1 MQQDMENSMENNAA
15 LPLREVQAAAASSSP
30 GVGNQYSDTS
40 TIRCR
45 GRCYTVPET
54 SLSLQ
59 SSTQS
64 VDFLQ
69 TKPTTSP
76 SPTEGETVCDLVRYH
91 AELTLE
97 LQQSMLRCI
106 YQLDSS
112 LVTVSQ
118 EDGGACGALTHPRA
132 AQLQWMFL
140 DAVVQSV
147 THLQQRWR
155 EGTVSTGS
163 VEAVGEASV
172 VLDRLAQAAQELR
185 HPSHSRQLQVFEL
198 SERGSARRSPP
209 PFTSWRSDA
218 SAMRAF
224 SGASPLLCNT
234 SPRVATSAPNP
245 INECLGV
252 AAADYSAK
260 IIAQQLWCAQQLLS
274 QRFPGYAATWE
285 VLEGAR
291 FLVESARSPTPT
303 VPRSC
308 SSQQV
313 STQVAA
319 PSPVTVVD
327 LNCKQ
332 SSSHGGCTPPP
343 CVVETQRKCER
354 PCDLQRELTLP
365 SRGLTFIEEQA
376 ADVVDDAST
385 AMTGATASKND
396 LPTESPG
403 APPTP
408 PAPHLLLP
416 VARCALWDN
425 FLASNSLS
433 PTALL
438 LAIQDLAAR
447 TISLQPEDIVQHAQS
462 GHPTSHRAFLCEV
475 SANRSAVKPSKKDLP
490 RDYRS
495 ESEPCRK
502 MGGALGPAL
511 VHGDA
516 RSNRH

>member
-1 MQQDMENSMENNAA
+1 MQHDMENSMENEAT
-15 LPLREVQAAAASSSP
+15 LPLREVQAAVASSSP
-30 GVGNQYSDTS
+30 GVGKQYSDTS

-54 SLSLQ
+54 SLSMP

-64 VDFLQ
+64 VDALQ

-91 AELTLE
+91 AELTLG
-97 LQQSMLRCI
+97 LQQSMLWFI
-106 YQLDSS
+106 SQLDSS
-112 LVTVSQ
+112 LLTSSQ
-118 EDGGACGALTHPRA
+118 EDGGVCGVLTHPRA

-140 DAVVQSV
+140 DAVVQFV
-147 THLQQRWR
+147 THLQQRWS
-155 EGTVSTGS
+155 EGTASTGS

-172 VLDRLAQAAQELR
+172 VLNRLAQAAQELR

-198 SERGSARRSPP
+198 SERGIARRSPP
-209 PFTSWRSDA
+209 PFASWRSDS

-224 SGASPLLCNT
+224 GGTSPLLCNT
-234 SPRVATSAPNP
+234 SPRAATSAPNA

-252 AAADYSAK
+252 AGADYSAK
-260 IIAQQLWCAQQLLS
+260 LIAQQLWCAQQLLS

-291 FLVESARSPTPT
+291 FFVESARSPTPT
-303 VPRSC
+303 VPRSD

-313 STQVAA
+313 ATQVAA

-327 LNCKQ
+327 LNCTQ

-354 PCDLQRELTLP
+354 PHDLQRELRLP

-376 ADVVDDAST
+376 ADVTDDAST
-385 AMTGATASKND
+385 AMKGATASRNGF
-396 LPTESPG
+396 LTESPG

-408 PAPHLLLP
+408 PAPPLLLP

-425 FLASNSLS
+425 FLASKSFPPS
-433 PTALL
+433 ALL
-438 LAIQDLAAR
+438 LAIRNLAAG
-447 TISLQPEDIVQHAQS
+447 TISLQPEDIVQHA
-462 GHPTSHRAFLCEV
+462 
-475 SANRSAVKPSKKDLP
+475 
-490 RDYRS
+490 
-495 ESEPCRK
+495 
-502 MGGALGPAL
+502 
-511 VHGDA
+511 
-516 RSNRH
+516 